1 MTLKKA
7 ELLTDDLNQEAL
19 IFEQGKS
26 GRIGVDIP
34 KVNLK
39 KNK

>member
-26 GRIGVDIP
+26 LSLIHI
-34 KVNLK
+34 
-39 KNK
+39 